1 MKGKT
6 LAAIIKLAIF
16 TVVTVVVTSLL
27 AFTIAN
33 TQFRT
38 SRTYS
43 AIFTDATLLTP
54 GSEVRI
60 AGVQEG
66 QVSGVSL
73 YHRHF
78 AKVTFT
84 VASDVPLTRGTRAY
98 IRYLNLIGQRY
109 IDLVPGPGSGATL
122 PAGATLPV
130 SATAPALDLTALFN
144 GFRPLYAALSPKQIN
159 QLSYEIIQTL
169 QGTGGTID
177 DLVLHTASLT
187 STLADQSQVIDA
199 VIANLTSTLRTVDAN
214 TSGLS
219 ELIDELQALVSGLA
233 ANRTAIADSLG
244 SINRLAADSALL
256 FEQIRPALPVDLTQL
271 SSAAH
276 YLATT
281 NNSAGQNFL
290 DEFLG
295 RFPKKLNTIIRTATY
310 GSWFNFYLCDLD
322 GTYTTA
328 AGKLSSP
335 TIHNNVPVCNNVYNT
350 TGK

>member
-1 MKGKT
+1 MKGRT
-6 LAAIIKLAIF
+6 LAAFVKLLVF
-16 TVVTVVVTSLL
+16 TAVTVVVTSLL

-33 TQFRT
+33 TQFRAT
-38 SRTYS
+38 HSYS
-43 AIFTDATLLTP
+43 AIFTDAALLTP

-60 AGVQEG
+60 AGVEEG
-66 QVSGVSL
+66 QVSHVEL
-73 YHRHF
+73 YGRHD
-78 AKVTFT
+78 AKVTFS

-109 IDLVPGPGSGATL
+109 VDLVPVAGSDAPLAPGATI
-122 PAGATLPV
+122 PV
-130 SATAPALDLTALFN
+130 SQTAPALDLTALFN
-144 GFRPLYAALSPKQIN
+144 GFRPLYQALSPKQIN

-199 VIANLTSTLRTVDAN
+199 VIANLTSTLKTVDAN
-214 TSGLS
+214 TGGLAQ
-219 ELIDELQALVSGLA
+219 LIDELQALMTGLA
-233 ANRTAIADSLG
+233 NNRTAIASSLG
-244 SINRLAADSALL
+244 SINRLAADSSL
-256 FEQIRPALPVDLTQL
+256 FIQQIRPALPVDLTQL

-290 DEFLG
+290 NEFLG
-295 RFPKKLNTIIRTATY
+295 RFPGKLNTIIRTATY

-322 GTYTTA
+322 GTFTSAGVKVTT
-328 AGKLSSP
+328 S
-335 TIHNNVPVCNNVYNT
+335 TFHNNVPACNAVYHT
-350 TGK
+350 SGK